1 MHVQAYILVYVR
13 ACLCCVVLA
22 VGRSDAT
29 ISLLNIEDGHAM
41 HTHTLTYPITSLHW
55 MTQDQARYV
64 NENPCNEI
72 TYSFGLF
79 INFSIRLNGVEY
91 KDRSLSFLPPLP
103 SLDTRQVNRLSE
115 PENLPLCVCSCV
127 TILYCLH

>member
-1 MHVQAYILVYVR
+1 MFKLIYVYVR

-29 ISLLNIEDGHAM
+29 VSLLNIEDGHAM
-41 HTHTLTYPITSLHW
+41 HTHTLTHPITSLHW

-79 INFSIRLNGVEY
+79 SIRLNGVEY

-103 SLDTRQVNRLSE
+103 SLDARQVNRLSE
-115 PENLPLCVCSCV
+115 PDNLSLCVCV
-127 TILYCLH
+127 